1 MINLKE
7 ILELS
12 NAEKILISEKIWDSI
27 NQNEYKIPDSHK
39 KELDKRLKKIES
51 GNETF
56 FSWEEVKTEIDK
68 LR

>member
-1 MINLKE
+1 MIDLKE

-12 NAEKILISEKIWDSI
+12 NAEKILISEKICDSI
-27 NQNEYKIPDSHK
+27 NQNDYKIPDSHK
-39 KELDKRLKKIES
+39 IELDKRLKKIES

>member
-1 MINLKE
+1 MIDLKE

-27 NQNEYKIPDSHK
+27 NHNGYNIPDSHK
-39 KELDKRLKKIES
+39 KELDNRLAEIEK
-51 GNETF
+51 GNVTF
-56 FSWEEVKTEIDK
+56 STWEEVKTKIDK